1 LLLDLSALM
10 NVKRQ
15 LVSGDYVKA
24 LAVLKAA
31 VVTWPDYDMLKTN
44 NEKEN
49 STEESSENRYLE
61 FHARQIVFFTSRIG
75 VNVRRSILETRK
87 KRAKTRKILSTEK

>member
-1 LLLDLSALM
+1 M

-31 VVTWPDYDMLKTN
+31 VVTWPDCEMLKTN
-44 NEKEN
+44 EQNEK
-49 STEESSENRYLE
+49 SSEESDENRY
-61 FHARQIVFFTSRIG
+61 F
-75 VNVRRSILETRK
+75 
-87 KRAKTRKILSTEK
+87 

>member
-44 NEKEN
+44 NEKEH

-61 FHARQIVFFTSRIG
+61 FHTSENKEDIVGREMTLF
-75 VNVRRSILETRK
+75 K
-87 KRAKTRKILSTEK
+87 KIFLSKQSLFP

>member
-1 LLLDLSALM
+1 MLLDLSALM

-44 NEKEN
+44 NEKEH
-49 STEESSENRYLE
+49 STEESSENKE
-61 FHARQIVFFTSRIG
+61 DIVGREMTLF
-75 VNVRRSILETRK
+75 K
-87 KRAKTRKILSTEK
+87 KIFLSKQSLFP

>member
-1 LLLDLSALM
+1 MDWQSWTRCAYDIKSTLLFFLSALM

-31 VVTWPDYDMLKTN
+31 VVTWPDYEMFKTGAQADG
-44 NEKEN
+44 EK
-49 STEESSENRYLE
+49 STHESEENRYLT
-61 FHARQIVFFTSRIG
+61 FRMRLHLADFNNFIQQT
-75 VNVRRSILETRK
+75 
-87 KRAKTRKILSTEK
+87 

>member
-1 LLLDLSALM
+1 M

-31 VVTWPDYDMLKTN
+31 VVTWPDYEMFKTGAEADG
-44 NEKEN
+44 EK
-49 STEESSENRYLE
+49 STHESEENRYLT
-61 FHARQIVFFTSRIG
+61 FKMKLHLADFSNFIQQTCFKICL
-75 VNVRRSILETRK
+75 ILGMRK
-87 KRAKTRKILSTEK
+87 KQPKIKKTLLTEK

>member
-61 FHARQIVFFTSRIG
+61 FHTRQIVFFTSRIG
-75 VNVRRSILETRK
+75 VNVRSILETRK